1 MLLSALLETTEPSA
15 IALSAGSG
23 DPDVLRV
30 VHDSR
35 QVRPGDLFCCIPG
48 QSSDGHEHATEA
60 VAAGAVAVLAER
72 VLDVD
77 VPLLVVNSIRILM
90 PLLATEVAGRPS
102 EKLEVIGITGTNGKT
117 SVTHLLGGVFEYAGR
132 KPAIIGTLA
141 GGLTTPEAPDL
152 QGQLASLVSEGVGA
166 VVMEVSSHALDQ
178 YRVDGTHFSTAAFT
192 NLSRDHLDYHQTM
205 ESYAA
210 AKGRLFTPVFTDR
223 AVIVVDSRIG
233 ARLAK
238 SASRMG
244 LEVVEVSVS
253 GIDREVQVDQ
263 VAFRWRNL
271 DVHVPVGGDFTVA
284 NSVVAAELAYLA
296 GVAPLAIVDGLA
308 RISGIPGRFE
318 QVEVQD
324 GPTVIVD
331 YAHSPDSL
339 TALLASVRSI
349 AAGGRVI
356 SVFGCGGERDTG
368 KRPEMG
374 RAAEEGADL
383 VVLTSDNPR
392 GEPPEGVIADILEG
406 MAGRPE
412 EVVVDRRQAIGA
424 ALGMAHSEDV
434 VVISGKGHEKFQEVD
449 GQQLPFDDRI
459 VVREEA
465 KNLADGHAR
474 DAGIET

>member
-1 MLLSALLETTEPSA
+1 
-15 IALSAGSG
+15 
-23 DPDVLRV
+23 
-30 VHDSR
+30 
-35 QVRPGDLFCCIPG
+35 
-48 QSSDGHEHATEA
+48 
-60 VAAGAVAVLAER
+60 
-72 VLDVD
+72 
-77 VPLLVVNSIRILM
+77 
-90 PLLATEVAGRPS
+90 
-102 EKLEVIGITGTNGKT
+102 
-117 SVTHLLGGVFEYAGR
+117 
-132 KPAIIGTLA
+132 
-141 GGLTTPEAPDL
+141 
-152 QGQLASLVSEGVGA
+152 
-166 VVMEVSSHALDQ
+166 
-178 YRVDGTHFSTAAFT
+178 
-192 NLSRDHLDYHQTM
+192 
-205 ESYAA
+205 
-210 AKGRLFTPVFTDR
+210 
-223 AVIVVDSRIG
+223 VIVVDSRIG